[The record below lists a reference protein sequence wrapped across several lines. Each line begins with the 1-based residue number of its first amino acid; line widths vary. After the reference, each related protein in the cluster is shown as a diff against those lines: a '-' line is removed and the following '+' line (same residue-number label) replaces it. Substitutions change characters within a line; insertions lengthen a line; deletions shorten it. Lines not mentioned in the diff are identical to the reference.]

1 MRCPRI
7 ETLHLDTELLL
18 DVQHVLVVLLR
29 EHPNINTHQLLVGA
43 ATVAVS
49 AGLVDGINDMGVVV
63 AKTEA
68 QGYQ

>member
-7 ETLHLDTELLL
+7 EALQLDTELLL

-29 EHPNINTHQLLVGA
+29 EHTYIYTHQLLVGA

-49 AGLVDGINDMGVVV
+49 AGLIDGINDMGVVV
-63 AKTEA
+63 TKTEA